1 MLARSARCIAIAVAV
16 LSGCSGGDSVQPGP
30 TTRTVTVTTSGTGT
44 GTVTSSPSGI
54 TCGSTCSASLST
66 TAAITLTAASGVN
79 SQFVG
84 WSGACSGASAT
95 CTVPAGSGAVS
106 ATAQF
111 NLVVHSLTVVLSGT
125 GTGTVTSSPAGI
137 NCGSDCTEA
146 ITAGTTVT
154 LTATPSTSSTFT
166 GWSGGGCTGTGA
178 CSVTMNAAT
187 TVSATFTIITNPLT
201 VALAGTGA
209 GTVTSSPA
217 GISCGADCTEAYN
230 IGTAVTLT
238 AAPNASSVFAG
249 WSGGGCTGTGT
260 CVVTMNAA
268 ASVTATFTLATR
280 ALTVTLSGTGTGT
293 VTSAPA
299 GITCGADCTES
310 YNTGTVVTLTA
321 APAASS
327 TFAGWSGGACSG
339 TGTCVVTMNAATT
352 VTATFTLV
360 TNTLTVTRAGAGGGT
375 VTSAPAGIN
384 CGADCT
390 EAYNFGTLV
399 TLTAVADATS
409 AFGGWTGA
417 GCAGTG
423 TCAVTMNQTTAVTA
437 LFNIFEPRWPDS
449 GTRFCI
455 DGAAAIACPGGPVG
469 QDGFYQINVPA
480 YLVLGGRV
488 QDPVTGFIWERNP
501 PITGLT
507 HAAAITYCNDLSLDG
522 FDDWRLPSYLE
533 LISIAD
539 FGATVPGFTVSAFPG
554 IPQNSNYWTS
564 TDRATSSTQAFAMNT
579 NYPTTTYSTKSDAAG
594 RIVRCVRG
602 TPLTGALTVA
612 GGSVT
617 DNRTKLVWQSATAGV
632 DMTWLNALAYCEALV
647 LDGNSDWRLPNGKE
661 LLSIVDPTQTTI
673 TISPLF
679 AVRPDT
685 RFWSSSVVRTGPATA
700 YAVRFDSGISADIGT
715 AITENRSVRCV
726 R

>member
-1 MLARSARCIAIAVAV
+1 
-16 LSGCSGGDSVQPGP
+16 
-30 TTRTVTVTTSGTGT
+30 
-44 GTVTSSPSGI
+44 
-54 TCGSTCSASLST
+54 
-66 TAAITLTAASGVN
+66 
-79 SQFVG
+79 
-84 WSGACSGASAT
+84 
-95 CTVPAGSGAVS
+95 
-106 ATAQF
+106 
-111 NLVVHSLTVVLSGT
+111 
-125 GTGTVTSSPAGI
+125 
-137 NCGSDCTEA
+137 
-146 ITAGTTVT
+146 
-154 LTATPSTSSTFT
+154 
-166 GWSGGGCTGTGA
+166 
-178 CSVTMNAAT
+178 
-187 TVSATFTIITNPLT
+187 
-201 VALAGTGA
+201 
-209 GTVTSSPA
+209 
-217 GISCGADCTEAYN
+217 
-230 IGTAVTLT
+230 
-238 AAPNASSVFAG
+238 
-249 WSGGGCTGTGT
+249 
-260 CVVTMNAA
+260 
-268 ASVTATFTLATR
+268 
-280 ALTVTLSGTGTGT
+280 
-293 VTSAPA
+293 
-299 GITCGADCTES
+299 
-310 YNTGTVVTLTA
+310 
-321 APAASS
+321 
-327 TFAGWSGGACSG
+327 
-339 TGTCVVTMNAATT
+339 MNAATT

-360 TNTLTVTRAGAGGGT
+360 TNTLTVTRTGAGGGT
-375 VTSAPAGIN
+375 VSSAPAGIN

-449 GTRFCI
+449 GTRFCT

-480 YLVLGGRV
+480 YVVLGGRV

-632 DMTWLNALAYCEALV
+632 DML
-647 LDGNSDWRLPNGKE
+647 
-661 LLSIVDPTQTTI
+661 
-673 TISPLF
+673 ISP
-679 AVRPDT
+679 AVCRQA
-685 RFWSSSVVRTGPATA
+685 RQ
-700 YAVRFDSGISADIGT
+700 FDSGPRRWCGPVPTACGPFDSHQCRHRDRDHVETISAVRALSDT
-715 AITENRSVRCV
+715 ATPAAGRSTMIRRTSAGEHFRLEQPVPPRRRHFAVGALIPRDRRLRPRPTHAVLSAICHGVNRRTTLAYT
-726 R
+726 